1 MEIIWVLKLVVFL
14 KIDKISQVFFAIRFH
29 ETLFSL
35 PFCYSA
41 MIIASDGWP
50 LLSDFMWITIALI
63 SARTIGMSM
72 NRYIDRHID
81 GKNPRTL
88 KRHLPQKKISAKY
101 MIYISFVCI
110 LILSFSA
117 FQLNKL
123 SFILV
128 PIAILFLLIYPYLK
142 RLSWLANIVLGIC
155 LAIAPMGAWIGVTG
169 SVGLIGVL
177 LSCSVVFWASGFDIV
192 YHCQDVDFYKDEG
205 LHSFAQ
211 KFGIPLSLIISRF
224 FDVFAVLV
232 LVIVGIVYGM
242 SFYYYVACG
251 IGSIVLFLKHLDIF
265 RFGLKNLRSTF
276 VFGNISFSFA
286 IFAGVITELLI
297 F

>member
-14 KIDKISQVFFAIRFH
+14 KIDKILQVFYAIRFH

-41 MIIASDGWP
+41 MIIASVGWP
-50 LLSDFMWITIALI
+50 LFSDFMWITIALI

-81 GKNPRTL
+81 SKNPRTL
-88 KRHLPQKKISAKY
+88 KRHLPQKKVPASY
-101 MIYISFVCI
+101 MVYISLLCAF
-110 LILSFSA
+110 ILSFAA
-117 FQLNKL
+117 FQLNML

-128 PIAILFLLIYPYLK
+128 PIAVLFLLIYPFLK
-142 RLSWLANIVLGIC
+142 RLSWLPNIVLGIC
-155 LAIAPMGAWIGVTG
+155 LAIAPMGAWIGVRG
-169 SVGLIGVL
+169 SIDLIGVL

-192 YHCQDVDFYKDEG
+192 YHCQDVDFYKDEE

-211 KFGIPLSLIISRF
+211 KFGIPLSLVISRV
-224 FDVFAVLV
+224 FDVFAILV
-232 LVIVGIVYGM
+232 LVIVGTVYGM
-242 SFYYYVACG
+242 GYYYYVACG